1 MKKPNNPHVHPVHY
15 TFRHTIG
22 RAFTEDDFDFEGMT
36 LLDYFAGQALGTVIK
51 RIIMARVFSNNLAIH
66 QADEAIAK
74 KCYRVAKAMLK
85 EREKYEK

>member
-22 RAFTEDDFDFEGMT
+22 RAFTENDFDFEGMT
-36 LLDYFAGQALGTVIK
+36 LLDYFAGQ
-51 RIIMARVFSNNLAIH
+51 FLASIAMT
-66 QADEAIAK
+66 QSTAENIYYPTIAK
-74 KCYRVAKAMLK
+74 DCYDCAKAMLK